1 MNDSI
6 AVIDDKAGLR
16 DIRRKYVPQPLAD
29 FWRKQ
34 IEMKKAETKLDWQAI
49 LENNLQIFR
58 ALRKAGVKIMAGTD
72 LGAPLCYPGFSLH
85 DELELLVSRV
95 GLTPAE
101 ALQSATRI
109 PAEFMGMGASLG
121 TVEKGKLADL
131 ALLEANPLSEI
142 TNTRKIAAVVVGGR
156 LFGKAEL
163 QTMLDKMAAEVG
175 KR

>member
-1 MNDSI
+1 MQT
-6 AVIDDKAGLR
+6 AWQGLR
-16 DIRRKYVPQPLAD
+16 YGVGML
-29 FWRKQ
+29 
-34 IEMKKAETKLDWQAI
+34 MKKPGFTFIAA
-49 LENNLQIFR
+49 
-58 ALRKAGVKIMAGTD
+58 
-72 LGAPLCYPGFSLH
+72 GAPLCYPGFSLH

-109 PAEFMGMGASLG
+109 PAEFMGMVASLG
-121 TVEKGKLADL
+121 TVERGKLADL
-131 ALLEANPLSEI
+131 ALLEANPLIDI

-163 QTMLDKMAAEVG
+163 QTMLDKMAAEAG